1 MEGSNTISV
10 NYVETEDYL
19 LPWR

>member
-1 MEGSNTISV
+1 MEGSNAISV

-19 LPWR
+19 LPWQ